1 MDTDTAAIEIAQA
14 MAITAVAT
22 PGDWLTG
29 PQRIDVWRE
38 ARDAQYNQLDRERRQ
53 ALSPFSVE
61 GSHQAS
67 AELTSSAVEV
77 VHRVASDPGRLTRSW
92 AEQQI
97 ADIGEERYTELV
109 GVTAITSVIDRFQ
122 RAMGRSVIELPDP
135 LPGEPA
141 RERPPD
147 VGDVGAW
154 VSQTLGPTRA
164 NVSRT
169 LSLVPRTND
178 TWRRLVDTHYSR
190 GPQFSDMSWPRP
202 LSRPQAELVA
212 SRSTALNQCF
222 Y

>member
-1 MDTDTAAIEIAQA
+1 MDSDTAAIETAQA
-14 MAITAVAT
+14 AAVTAVAT

-29 PQRIDVWRE
+29 AQRIDVWRE
-38 ARDAQYNQLDRERRQ
+38 ARDARHNELDRARRH

-61 GSHQAS
+61 GAHPAS
-67 AELTSSAVEV
+67 AELPSPAVEV

-92 AEQQI
+92 ADEQI
-97 ADIGEERYTELV
+97 ADIGEELYTELV

-122 RAMGRSVIELPDP
+122 RAMGRTMLELPDA
-135 LPGEPA
+135 LPGEPC
-141 RERPPD
+141 RERPTD

-154 VSQTLGPTRA
+154 VSQTVGPPRA

-169 LSLVPRTND
+169 LSLVPRTNE
-178 TWRRLVDTHYSR
+178 TWRLLVDTHYSR
-190 GPQFSDMSWPRP
+190 GSQFADMNWPRP

-212 SRSTALNQCF
+212 SRSTALNECF